1 MGWVRVGWGG
11 LGLVRVSWGRAGVAS
26 VSWSHVA
33 RLCYRV
39 QFAQVVG
46 VALGDEHAVER
57 GTHLV
62 RVRVRVSGER

>member
-1 MGWVRVGWGG
+1 M
-11 LGLVRVSWGRAGVAS
+11 VRVSWGRARVAS
-26 VSWSHVA
+26 VSWSHAA
-33 RLCYRV
+33 RLCYGV
-39 QFAQVVG
+39 QFARVVG